1 MTLQREW
8 EVQGNFLFKH
18 RSYLPLTL
26 IPAALW
32 VTYLAV
38 NSRPE
43 MFSNLD
49 ITLPE
54 IFCLISSFIGLLTR
68 VITVAFTPA
77 NTSGR
82 NTAHGQ
88 VADVLNS
95 NGMYSMVRH
104 PLYLGNYFMWLG
116 IALLTANICFV
127 ILFSLAYWLY
137 YERIMYAEEQ
147 FLTRKFG
154 QLYLDWAGST
164 PAFIPAF
171 KKWTRSNLTFSWK
184 KAVSKEKNGVL
195 AVFLLLFI
203 WNCWTHWV
211 MTGHWMPEKSWTL
224 IALAVSAGYYV
235 IIKLIDKRTSWL
247 KEEGR

>member
-18 RSYLPLTL
+18 RSYLPLTV

-32 VTYLAV
+32 VTYLSV
-38 NSRPE
+38 YSYPD
-43 MFSNLD
+43 MFSNQR

-54 IFCLISSFIGLLTR
+54 ICCLLCCFTGLLIR

-82 NTAHGQ
+82 NTSHGQ

-116 IALLTANICFV
+116 IAVLTANIYFV
-127 ILFSLAYWLY
+127 IIFSLAYWLY

-154 QLYLDWAGST
+154 QLYLDWASGT
-164 PAFIPAF
+164 PAFLPAF

-195 AVFLLLFI
+195 AVFLLMFI
-203 WNCWTHWV
+203 WNCFTHRIT
-211 MTGHWMPEKSWTL
+211 TGHWMTEKSWTV
-224 IALAVSAGYYV
+224 IALAVSAGYYL